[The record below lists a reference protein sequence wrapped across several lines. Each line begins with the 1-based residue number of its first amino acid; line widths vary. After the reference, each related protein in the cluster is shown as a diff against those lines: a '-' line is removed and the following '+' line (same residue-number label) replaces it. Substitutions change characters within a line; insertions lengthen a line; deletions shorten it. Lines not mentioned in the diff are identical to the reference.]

1 MAKIKLDLE
10 ASDRLTYD
18 RIVDIPTPDG
28 KPLKVT
34 FTFLHRDRE
43 AIAALFDA
51 YREKAREEKQ
61 ADQQDVP
68 SAEAVRQAIDNDVET
83 LQDIATGWN
92 IDAPFDAEHLRKLC
106 TKYAGAALAVVTDY
120 RISLTQGRLGN

>member
-10 ASDRLTYD
+10 PGERLTYE
-18 RIVDIPTPDG
+18 RAVDIPTPDG

-34 FTFLHRDRE
+34 FTFLHRDRT
-43 AIAALFDA
+43 AIAALFDL
-51 YREKAREEKQ
+51 YREKARQQ
-61 ADQQDVP
+61 ADAPGDD
-68 SAEAVRQAIDNDVET
+68 SAVSVQLAIDNDVET

-92 IDAPFDAEHLRKLC
+92 IDAPFDAAHLRKLC

-120 RISLTQGRLGN
+120 RVSLTQGRLGN